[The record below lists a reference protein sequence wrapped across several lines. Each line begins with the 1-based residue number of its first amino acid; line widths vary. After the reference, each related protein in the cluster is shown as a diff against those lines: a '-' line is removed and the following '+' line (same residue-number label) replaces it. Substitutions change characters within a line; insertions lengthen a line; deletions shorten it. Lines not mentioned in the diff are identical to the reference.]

1 MSNNDQVGI
10 ELANEVMCPNCW
22 NKFPPDEV
30 LYISGSVNLAGDPK
44 LVNPRELRRFLPT
57 RFTADGAAI
66 DEEGELC
73 RDLACPRCHLF
84 IPRVLLEK
92 RPPLLLS
99 IIGRSGSGKSVFLAS
114 MMNQLRNFLPSVFKI
129 GMTEPH
135 APSNGLIHHYENILF
150 GNPNPES
157 HVMIPKTPETQDD
170 NLPPG
175 DPFRVFRR
183 VKFNDQERD
192 YPRPMFFQASP
203 LKGHPFADRAVEK
216 TRTLCLYDVAGEFFE
231 AMNQSN
237 EQITEYMAHSAG
249 LFFVFD
255 PIQEPLFLRELYGK
269 SKDPQVA
276 NFTSERFSHGENRA
290 MLTPQHTVLAAANAS
305 VKKFLRQQVARPL
318 DTPLIII
325 AAKYD
330 AWDFMLG
337 GKLPPIAKKG
347 SGNKDDLFGQV
358 GTLRTTMLEQKSEAV
373 KNLFLQY
380 APQLVA
386 TAEQFSKNVL
396 YVPVTSTGTP
406 PIDCREDCATGPA
419 PKPGGPPKFCFRSKD
434 IQPSWASVPL
444 LWMMARHI
452 SGLVPFEV
460 TKKPSNKTPDSGE

>member
-1 MSNNDQVGI
+1 MNNSNQFGI

-22 NKFPPDEV
+22 HKFPPDEV
-30 LYISGSVNLAGDPK
+30 LYISGSVNLAGDPR
-44 LVNPRELRRFLPT
+44 LANPRELRRFLPT

-99 IIGRSGSGKSVFLAS
+99 ILGKSGSGKSVFLAS
-114 MMNQLRNFLPSVFKI
+114 MMNQLRNYLPTAFKI

-135 APSNGLIHHYENILF
+135 APSNGLMHHYENILF
-150 GNPNPES
+150 GNPNPEA
-157 HVMIPKTPETQDD
+157 HVLIPKTPDIQDD
-170 NLPPG
+170 NLPPD

-183 VKFNDQERD
+183 VKFGDQERD

-231 AMNQSN
+231 SQSKNN

-255 PIQEPLFLRELYGK
+255 PVQETNFLRELRGK
-269 SKDPQVA
+269 SKDPQIDWFA
-276 NFTSERFSHGENRA
+276 GEAFSRGENRA

-305 VKKFLRQQVARPL
+305 VKKLLRQQVARPL
-318 DTPLIII
+318 DIPLIII

-337 GKLPPIAKKG
+337 GKLPPIAKRA
-347 SGNKDDLFGQV
+347 SGNKGDRLGQV
-358 GTLRTTMLEQKSEAV
+358 GTLRTTMLEQKSEELR
-373 KNLFLQY
+373 NLFLRF

-386 TAEQFSKNVL
+386 TADQFSKNVY
-396 YVPVTSTGTP
+396 YVPVTSTGSP
-406 PIDCREDCATGPA
+406 PIDCREECASGPA
-419 PKPGGPPKFCFRSKD
+419 PEPGGKPKFCFRSKD
-434 IQPSWASVPL
+434 VQPSWAAVPL

-452 SGLVPFEV
+452 QGLVPFET
-460 TKKPSNKTPDSGE
+460 TKKTSEQNA

>member
-1 MSNNDQVGI
+1 MSNNNQVGI
-10 ELANEVMCPNCW
+10 ELTNEVMCPNCW
-22 NKFPPDEV
+22 HKFPPDEV
-30 LYISGSVNLAGDPK
+30 LYISRSVNLAGDPR
-44 LVNPRELRRFLPT
+44 LVNPNELRRFLPT
-57 RFTADGAAI
+57 RFVADGAAI

-99 IIGRSGSGKSVFLAS
+99 IIGKSGSGKSVFLAA
-114 MMNQLRNFLPSVFKI
+114 MMNELRNFLPTVFKI
-129 GMTEPH
+129 GMAEPH

-150 GNPNPES
+150 GNPNPEAI
-157 HVMIPKTPETQDD
+157 VQIPKTPITQKTDE
-170 NLPPG
+170 LPP
-175 DPFRVFRR
+175 DHPFRVYRH
-183 VKFNDQERD
+183 VKSVEGQKA

-231 AMNQSN
+231 SQQISN
-237 EQITEYMAHSAG
+237 KEITQYMAYSAG

-255 PIQEPLFLRELYGK
+255 PTQEPLFLRELCGK
-269 SKDPQVA
+269 SKDPQV
-276 NFTSERFSHGENRA
+276 EELCRGDKP
-290 MLTPQHTVLAAANAS
+290 LTPQHTVLATANER
-305 VKKFLRQQVARPL
+305 VKQLLKQQVARPL

-330 AWDFMLG
+330 AWDFMLEG
-337 GKLPPIAKKG
+337 NLPPIAKKG
-347 SGNKDDLFGQV
+347 SGNKNDRMGEV
-358 GTLRTTMLEQKSEAV
+358 GTLRTTMLEQKSEETR
-373 KNLFLQY
+373 NLFLRY

-386 TAEQFSKNVL
+386 TAEQFSKNVY

-406 PIDCREDCATGPA
+406 PILDP
-419 PKPGGPPKFCFRSKD
+419 PNPGYFFRVKD
-434 IQPSWASVPL
+434 INPRWASVPL

-452 SGLVPFEV
+452 PGLVPFEI
-460 TKKPSNKTPDSGE
+460 TKKTPE